1 MKASQKTTATAIE
14 LYLLTSESKAV
25 KVLLWLLTNRDKDN
39 MIYGTLDSIALD
51 CDVTKVTVNRA
62 FQNLY
67 KTDFL
72 VKVRNSQY
80 QLKHI

>member
-1 MKASQKTTATAIE
+1 MRGSAKNPVSPIE

-25 KVLLWLLTNRDKDN
+25 KVLLWLLTNRDKHN
-39 MIYGTLDSIALD
+39 MIYGTLDSIALE
-51 CDVTKVTVNRA
+51 CSVTKVTVNRA

-67 KTDFL
+67 KADFL

-80 QLKHI
+80 QLKKL